1 MAADQV
7 ATQSGN
13 VFISLQSLAKAWL
26 EPRSTDRDEAFRE
39 RSTRIAIALVI
50 MIGVISFFIAV
61 FIFKNEWKLISFP
74 TLHIPILVGFFAAA
88 YAVTRRQVTV
98 SANLVIAT
106 TLIAAAGYTI
116 LAEEESAF
124 ANLIVGPPLFMT
136 VILIGAMVLSRK
148 TILPMTIVASIF
160 YGLALLSNRTN
171 LATLP
176 TLVVARDVSTS
187 IILFLVEGVIL
198 QRLRVEF
205 DARLDAMRD
214 SIQQAE
220 LAKQQAEEARQQA
233 EIQRRRAEE
242 SDKAKSQ
249 FLANMSHELR
259 TPLNAIIGYDEA
271 MLGGLAGEF
280 TTQQIKLLGNIQYNS
295 RRLLGLINDILDLA
309 KIESGSLQVF
319 LSPMSPHKVI
329 RETAESVRSL
339 ADNKNIYLNVQIS
352 DDVPEIVLG
361 DANKL
366 QQIFVNLLS
375 NAIKFTD
382 NGGVTVNV
390 QILDSNHWQVRVRD
404 TGIGMNPDGTALIF
418 EPFQQL
424 DNTDKRKYKGTGLGL
439 AITQRLVQTLGGTI
453 EVESKLGEGSTFSV
467 RLPRAH
473 IPMEAVN
480 EIENIPN

>member
-13 VFISLQSLAKAWL
+13 VFLNPRTLPKWWL

-39 RSTRIAIALVI
+39 RSIRVAIALVI
-50 MIGVISFFIAV
+50 VLGLLSFSLSIFV
-61 FIFKNEWKLISFP
+61 FASEWKLISFP
-74 TLHIPILVGFFAAA
+74 TLHILVLAGFFAAG
-88 YAVTRRQVTV
+88 YTVIHRQVKV
-98 SANLVIAT
+98 SANFVVATSLV
-106 TLIAAAGYTI
+106 AAAGYLL
-116 LAEEESAF
+116 LAGEQGSYIG
-124 ANLIVGPPLFMT
+124 LIVGIPLFMS
-136 VILIGAMVLSRK
+136 VILIAALVMARNM
-148 TILPMTIVASIF
+148 ILPVSIVAAAIYAITLFSTTSS
-160 YGLALLSNRTN
+160 LTAL
-171 LATLP
+171 P
-176 TLVVARDVSTS
+176 S
-187 IILFLVEGVIL
+187 IILSQAVTTAILLFPTEGLIL
-198 QRLRVEF
+198 HRLRVEF
-205 DARLDAMRD
+205 DARLDAMRE

-233 EIQRRRAEE
+233 DIQRRRAEE

-280 TTQQIKLLGNIQYNS
+280 TSQQVKLLGNIQYNS

-329 RETAESVRSL
+329 RETVESIRSL

-390 QILDSNHWQVRVRD
+390 QILDSNYWQVRVRD
-404 TGIGMNPDGTALIF
+404 TGIGMGPDGTALIF

-453 EVESKLGEGSTFSV
+453 EVESQLGEGSTFSV

-473 IPMEAVN
+473 IPVEAVN
-480 EIENIPN
+480 EIENIAN